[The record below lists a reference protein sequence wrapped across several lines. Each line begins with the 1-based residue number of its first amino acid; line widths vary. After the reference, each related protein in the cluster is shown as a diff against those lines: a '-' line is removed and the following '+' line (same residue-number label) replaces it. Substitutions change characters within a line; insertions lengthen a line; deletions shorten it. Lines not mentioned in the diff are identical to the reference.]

1 MAAVKTI
8 AVNVEKRFNTGD
20 FESLKIEVS
29 LWVGVSEE
37 EDDVLIAEVALET
50 CHAHILKA
58 RRDWDTKSYPRVYRF
73 NTALGD
79 GEVRMAASS
88 MSEEADGDF
97 DDEF

>member
-1 MAAVKTI
+1 MATVKTI
-8 AVNVEKRFNTGD
+8 AVTAEKRFNTGD

-50 CHAHILKA
+50 CRAHILKA
-58 RRDWDTKSYPRVYRF
+58 RQDWDTNPPPRAYKF
-73 NTALGD
+73 NAAIGD
-79 GEVRMAASS
+79 GEVRMAVPS

>member
-1 MAAVKTI
+1 MATVKTI

-50 CHAHILKA
+50 CRAHILKA
-58 RRDWDTKSYPRVYRF
+58 RQDWDTNPPPRAYKF

-79 GEVRMAASS
+79 GEVRMAVI
-88 MSEEADGDF
+88 SEEADRNF